1 MPKNKRKPLDPVDV
15 TLTIEDMAFMGEGLA
30 HHEGELVYIPNTI
43 AGEEVVATLRWKSRR
58 YTEAEVKEIK
68 TPSPHRVTPP
78 CKYYGECTGCQ
89 WQHIAY
95 PHQLELKRRLV
106 ADQMRR
112 VGGFADAPVR
122 ETIGC
127 EEPWGYRN
135 HARFTISR
143 EGGQLGFV
151 NRSRRRFVRI
161 DHCLIMDA
169 GVNKLLAQIQ
179 ERCAETTQLS
189 IRYGV
194 NTGSFLIQPPLKTE
208 SVTLTTGQ
216 KHYEEQM
223 MGRRF
228 RIASP
233 SFFQVNIRQAERL
246 IAIVRE
252 GLGLTGKEVL
262 VDAYAGV
269 GTFAALLASSA
280 KQVIAIEES
289 ASAIADAKVNIE
301 GLANVTLA
309 EGKTEEVMAQMSE
322 RPDAVIL
329 DPPRTGCHK
338 TTLDSLVRLRPDR
351 VAYVSCDPE
360 SLARDLKILCEGGY
374 ELLEVQPVDMFP
386 HTYHIE
392 AVATLRWRGG

>member
-1 MPKNKRKPLDPVDV
+1 MAKNKRKPLDPIDV
-15 TLTIEDMAFMGEGLA
+15 SLTIESMAFMGEGLA
-30 HHEGELVYIPNTI
+30 RHGEDLVYVANTI
-43 AGEEVVATLRWKSRR
+43 EGEEVVATLRWKSRR
-58 YTEAEVKEIK
+58 YLEAELKEVVK
-68 TPSPHRVTPP
+68 PSPHRVTPP

-106 ADQMRR
+106 ADQLRR
-112 VGGFADAPVR
+112 VGGFADAPVA

-135 HARFTISR
+135 HARFTVRR
-143 EGGQLGFV
+143 ESGQLGFV
-151 NRSRRRFVRI
+151 HRSRHRFVRI
-161 DHCLIMDA
+161 DHCLIMDP
-169 GVNKLLAQIQ
+169 GVNGLLGQLQ
-179 ERCAETTQLS
+179 ERCGETTQLS

-194 NTGSFLIQPPLKTE
+194 NTGSFLIQPTMKSDRIT
-208 SVTLTTGQ
+208 VTTGQ
-216 KHYEEQM
+216 KHYEEEM

-246 IAIVRE
+246 MVVVRDA
-252 GLGLTGKEVL
+252 LGLTGRETL

-269 GTFAALLASSA
+269 GTFAALLAPSA
-280 KQVIAIEES
+280 RQIIAIEES
-289 ASAIADAKVNIE
+289 SSAIADARVNIE

-309 EGKTEEVMAQMSE
+309 EGKTEDVLAQMAE

-338 TTLDSLVRLRPDR
+338 TTLDSLVRLGPER

-360 SLARDLKILCEGGY
+360 SLARDLKILCDGGY
-374 ELLEVQPVDMFP
+374 ALIQVQPVDMFP

-392 AVATLRWRGG
+392 AVATLRWRGS